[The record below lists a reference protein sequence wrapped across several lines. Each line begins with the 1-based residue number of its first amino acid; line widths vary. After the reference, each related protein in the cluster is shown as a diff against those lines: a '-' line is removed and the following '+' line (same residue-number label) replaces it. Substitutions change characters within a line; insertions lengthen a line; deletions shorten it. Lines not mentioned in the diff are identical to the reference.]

1 MKVGKITDELKD
13 LIIEQND
20 LREVAEEYGVVFNS
34 TGKACCPFHEDGK
47 NGNLHIFEKKGEI
60 PTYFCFAETCRA
72 GSVWEDKKTKKK
84 RHTLT
89 INDMEVEDGGP
100 TVIGFVMNIEQCSYI
115 EACVK
120 LMERSGIPVPEGRV
134 NIKHERH
141 KKRMTSLN
149 LQYCKNLFKTPEVM
163 AYITKRGITKSSL
176 KKWRLGYIDEDDFSA
191 PMGEKV
197 AGRLV
202 FGLVEE
208 TYSDKAKTVAMA
220 YRTLEDDVK
229 PKYYNDY
236 TMEGLYEKRHYIY
249 GFNQARK
256 AIRKNDYA
264 IVTEG
269 YTDVIIGHQSGIE
282 NIVATCGTAFTLEQ
296 MEKLRKLTRNLVFWY
311 DGDGP
316 GWDAMIEKIPMLLE
330 LGFRIK
336 IVSAPEKDPAEWM
349 IHLGQDPERVKRF
362 IAKKSKSA
370 LQIMIEEGIDIY
382 TEYLE
387 DSDSTES
394 QLIEARIDALDY
406 LLPILESIT
415 DKTEKIVFRSLVEEK
430 LQIRI

>member
-20 LREVAEEYGVVFNS
+20 LREVAAEYGVIFNS

-47 NGNLHIFEKKGEI
+47 NGNLHIFEKKDEN
-60 PTYFCFAETCRA
+60 PTYFCFTETCRA
-72 GSVWEDKKTKKK
+72 GTVWEDKKKTK
-84 RHTLT
+84 RHTLKM
-89 INDMEVEDGGP
+89 NDIEVDDGGP
-100 TVIGFVMNIEQCSYI
+100 TVIGFVMNIEQISYI
-115 EACVK
+115 DACVQ
-120 LMERSGIPVPEGRV
+120 LMERAGIPVPQVRS

-141 KKRMTSLN
+141 KKKMTSLN
-149 LQYCKNLFKTPEVM
+149 LSYCKNLFKTPEVM
-163 AYITKRGITKSSL
+163 SYIAERGISNASI
-176 KKWRLGYIDEDDFSA
+176 KKWRLGYIDEDDNSA
-191 PMGEKV
+191 PMGAKV

-208 TYSDKAKTVAMA
+208 TYAKSPSTVAMA
-220 YRTLEDDVK
+220 YRTLDDEIK
-229 PKYYNDY
+229 PKYYNDF
-236 TMEGLYEKRHYIY
+236 TMEGLYEKKFYLY

-256 AIRKNDYA
+256 AIRQSGYA

-269 YTDVIIGHQSGIE
+269 YTDVIIGHQSGVE
-282 NIVATCGTAFTLEQ
+282 NIVATCGTAFTVEQ

-336 IVSAPEKDPAEWM
+336 IVSAPERDPAEWM
-349 IHLGQDPERVKRF
+349 NYLKQDADRIKRF
-362 IAKKSKSA
+362 IAKHSKSA
-370 LQIMIEEGIDIY
+370 IQIMVEEGIDIY
-382 TEYLE
+382 MESLE
-387 DSDSTES
+387 DESTTET
-394 QLIEARIDALDY
+394 QLIEARIIALDY

-415 DKTEKIVFRSLVEEK
+415 DKTESIVFRSLVEEK
-430 LQIRI
+430 LQIRL

>member
-1 MKVGKITDELKD
+1 MKVGKITEELKD

-20 LREVAEEYGVVFNS
+20 LREVAAEYGVIFNS

-47 NGNLHIFEKKGEI
+47 NGNLHIYEKKDETS
-60 PTYFCFAETCRA
+60 TYYCFTETCRA

-84 RHTLT
+84 RQMLT
-89 INDMEVEDGGP
+89 VNGIEIEDGGP
-100 TVIGFVMNIEQCSYI
+100 TVIGFVMNMEQCSYVD
-115 EACVK
+115 ACVK
-120 LMERSGIPVPEGRV
+120 LMERVGIPVPQVRA
-134 NIKHERH
+134 NLKHERH
-141 KKRMTSLN
+141 KKKMTSLN
-149 LQYCKNLFKTPEVM
+149 LSYCKNLFKTPEVM
-163 AYITKRGITKSSL
+163 AYITERGISKSSI
-176 KKWRLGYIDEDDFSA
+176 KKWRLGYIDEDDYSA
-191 PMGEKV
+191 PLGEKA

-208 TYSDKAKTVAMA
+208 SYAKNASTVAMA
-220 YRTLEDDVK
+220 YRTLDDDVK

-236 TMEGLYEKRHYIY
+236 TMEGLYEKRFYLY
-249 GFNQARK
+249 GFNLARR
-256 AIRKNDYA
+256 AIRQNNYA
-264 IVTEG
+264 IVVEG
-269 YTDVIIGHQSGIE
+269 YTDVIIAHQSGIE
-282 NIVATCGTAFTLEQ
+282 NVVATCGTAFTYEQ

-336 IVSAPEKDPAEWM
+336 IVAAPERDPAEWM
-349 IHLGQDPERVKRF
+349 LHLGEDEQRIKRF

-370 LQIMIEEGIDIY
+370 LQIMIEEGVDIY
-382 TEYLE
+382 LEYLE
-387 DSDSTES
+387 DENTTET
-394 QLIEARIDALDY
+394 QIIQARIDALDY
-406 LLPILESIT
+406 LLPVLDSIT